1 MKKRKKSHVCVS
13 REPISR
19 IFEKKSCTSF
29 RSRVVSTS
37 FFTSLYIYVHLYSI
51 VAIWFVTLVECVFSL
66 FTQITR
72 SPHLSWKC
80 AESVRAWERG
90 TGLAS
95 LAINR
100 SRRWYWR
107 PSSSTTTVLYYHPL
121 LLHSITIDRMIKP
134 SSSELISRSYCS
146 NQIDSSSSIASSP
159 SRKQQQHHDNIKK
172 EKHASKRIGRSP
184 PFRCYCLPMAAELCE

>member
-1 MKKRKKSHVCVS
+1 MWLNDRSNKLRKKSHVCVS

-19 IFEKKSCTSF
+19 FFEKKSCTSF

-37 FFTSLYIYVHLYSI
+37 FLLSYIFMCIYIVLLPFGSLHSLS
-51 VAIWFVTLVECVFSL
+51 AFFSL

-80 AESVRAWERG
+80 AESVRAWVRG

-107 PSSSTTTVLYYHPL
+107 PSSTTTVLYYHPL

-146 NQIDSSSSIASSP
+146 QPDW
-159 SRKQQQHHDNIKK
+159 QQHLLLQENNNNIM
-172 EKHASKRIGRSP
+172 II
-184 PFRCYCLPMAAELCE
+184 